1 VTQKYA
7 KNTNNNIRLQQNVVA
22 GHKLPAVLLSNTF
35 LLVEYKKKKVVI
47 PTTNLPTLKI

>member
-22 GHKLPAVLLSNTF
+22 GHKLPAVLLF
-35 LLVEYKKKKVVI
+35 QYLFAGGV
-47 PTTNLPTLKI
+47 